1 MPDHAFDG
9 FGDDAIAFYADVAR
23 NNTREWYQDNRDR
36 FLRDVIEPSQAFIEA
51 LGARLQQWR
60 PDLGFDVDPNGRGSF
75 KKIHTDQRFRDRP
88 PLKTYAQIMFW
99 EGPLSVRKANST
111 FMVTFAPG
119 RVALGAGLRYLERD
133 QLRAYRE
140 AVASEVTGLR
150 LAAAIDEA
158 EAGGFAIE
166 GSHYKRVP
174 RGYPAEH
181 PRAELLKFNAI
192 WATHDEP
199 VPDAFGSADFVD
211 YCLER
216 LEATRAL
223 HGWCVDLLERD

>member
-1 MPDHAFDG
+1 MADHAFDG
-9 FGDDAIAFYADVAR
+9 FGDETLAFYADVAR
-23 NNTREWYQDNRDR
+23 NNTREWYQDNRER
-36 FLRDVIEPSQAFIEA
+36 FMRDVVEPSQAFIEA
-51 LGARLQQWR
+51 LGARLKQWR

-88 PLKTYAQIMFW
+88 PLKTYAQLMFW
-99 EGPLSVRKANST
+99 EGPLPVRKENST

-119 RVALGAGLRYLERD
+119 RVALGVGLRYLERET
-133 QLRAYRE
+133 LRAFRE
-140 AVASEVTGLR
+140 AVANEVTGLR
-150 LAAAIDEA
+150 LAAAIEEA
-158 EAGGFAIE
+158 ERGGFVME

-192 WATHDEP
+192 WAAWDAP
-199 VPDAFGSADFVD
+199 VPEAFGSAEFVD

-216 LEATRAL
+216 LAPARAL
-223 HGWCVDLLERD
+223 HDWCVDLLDRE